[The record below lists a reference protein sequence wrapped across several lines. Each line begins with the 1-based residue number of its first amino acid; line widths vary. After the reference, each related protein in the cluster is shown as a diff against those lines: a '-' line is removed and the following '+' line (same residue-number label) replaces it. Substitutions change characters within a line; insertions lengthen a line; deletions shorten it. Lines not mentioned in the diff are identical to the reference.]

1 MGQELRVFSNG
12 GRMRNRGVEASLTLQ
27 PIQSK
32 DVNWIFRTTFFANTV
47 KVTEL
52 NVPTFQ
58 TGGFALSLGTFQIEQ
73 DSSPTQIFGL
83 VGTDAGGNPIAGKV
97 GDANP
102 DFQMSFSN
110 DIDFHDF
117 TLGFLFD
124 WKYGGDIINLTEF
137 LYDITANSKDYLESG
152 GGADRINRFGAGFSD
167 PYVQDGSY
175 LKLREVNLSY
185 NLPESWTSSLFGGG
199 HPVRPALA
207 DRTQPASSHA
217 LSRPG
222 SGSQQLR
229 QPGDRAEHRCGSV
242 PAESQLLLLDRLGV
256 LTMTPIK
263 LASAALLLTV
273 FSAGACNYDISNP
286 NSPDV
291 IGTNPSAAQ
300 VGAAVNG
307 ILIATR
313 QDVADWAL
321 DGAIFGREA
330 YRIDPA
336 DPRFVQEMMQ
346 GPLDPGSRAFG
357 GDHWLEP
364 YSAIRS
370 ANDLL
375 AVIGTASALTAE
387 QQSAVSGFAHT
398 LQAYN
403 FMIVLSS
410 HTQDQIPIDV
420 GTDAS
425 APPAPFVTNAEAW
438 NHVIALLDQA
448 AAELHGHR
456 VSRSRCPPGS
466 PASIRPA
473 TFLQFNRALRAR
485 VAVYRGDFAGA
496 LTFLGQS
503 FLNTALPLETRCVHG
518 FRHRPRRC
526 GQPAGGQRPDQRELR
541 PSLAADPGPASGRR
555 RARPAL
561 PRRSW

>member
-1 MGQELRVFSNG
+1 
-12 GRMRNRGVEASLTLQ
+12 
-27 PIQSK
+27 
-32 DVNWIFRTTFFANTV
+32 
-47 KVTEL
+47 
-52 NVPTFQ
+52 
-58 TGGFALSLGTFQIEQ
+58 
-73 DSSPTQIFGL
+73 
-83 VGTDAGGNPIAGKV
+83 
-97 GDANP
+97 
-102 DFQMSFSN
+102 
-110 DIDFHDF
+110 
-117 TLGFLFD
+117 
-124 WKYGGDIINLTEF
+124 
-137 LYDITANSKDYLESG
+137 
-152 GGADRINRFGAGFSD
+152 
-167 PYVQDGSY
+167 
-175 LKLREVNLSY
+175 
-185 NLPESWTSSLFGGG
+185 
-199 HPVRPALA
+199 
-207 DRTQPASSHA
+207 
-217 LSRPG
+217 
-222 SGSQQLR
+222 
-229 QPGDRAEHRCGSV
+229 
-242 PAESQLLLLDRLGV
+242 
-256 LTMTPIK
+256 MTPIK
-263 LASAALLLTV
+263 LAGAALLLTL
-273 FSAGACNYDISNP
+273 FGAGACNYDITNP

-291 IGTNPSAAQ
+291 IGPNPSAAQ

-375 AVIGTASALTAE
+375 AVIGTASALSAE

-403 FMIVLSS
+403 FIIVLSS

-425 APPAPFVTNAEAW
+425 GPPAPLVTNAEAW

-448 AAELHGHR
+448 ATELVGTAF
-456 VSRSRCPPGS
+456 PFTL
-466 PASIRPA
+466 PAGFTGFNTPA

-503 FLNTALPLETRCVHG
+503 FLNTGLPLSTGVYMDWGTGPGDVANPLAVSDQTSENFGHPSLRT
-518 FRHRPRRC
+518 
-526 GQPAGGQRPDQRELR
+526 QAQLQAGGALDQRFISKLVTRPPRSGGTTNTVPIQQISSDLGWVRYPSPSTPIPLIKNEELILLR
-541 PSLAADPGPASGRR
+541 AEALIGQSDFANALLDIDLVRQTSGGLAPYAGVVDQPSLLAELLYNKRYSLMYEGAHSWIDYRR
-555 RARPAL
+555 
-561 PRRSW
+561 

>member
-1 MGQELRVFSNG
+1 
-12 GRMRNRGVEASLTLQ
+12 
-27 PIQSK
+27 
-32 DVNWIFRTTFFANTV
+32 
-47 KVTEL
+47 
-52 NVPTFQ
+52 
-58 TGGFALSLGTFQIEQ
+58 
-73 DSSPTQIFGL
+73 
-83 VGTDAGGNPIAGKV
+83 
-97 GDANP
+97 
-102 DFQMSFSN
+102 
-110 DIDFHDF
+110 
-117 TLGFLFD
+117 
-124 WKYGGDIINLTEF
+124 
-137 LYDITANSKDYLESG
+137 
-152 GGADRINRFGAGFSD
+152 
-167 PYVQDGSY
+167 
-175 LKLREVNLSY
+175 
-185 NLPESWTSSLFGGG
+185 
-199 HPVRPALA
+199 
-207 DRTQPASSHA
+207 
-217 LSRPG
+217 
-222 SGSQQLR
+222 
-229 QPGDRAEHRCGSV
+229 
-242 PAESQLLLLDRLGV
+242 
-256 LTMTPIK
+256 MTPIK
-263 LASAALLLTV
+263 LAGAALLLTF
-273 FSAGACNYDISNP
+273 FSAGACNYDITNP

-291 IGTNPSAAQ
+291 IGQNPSAAQ
-300 VGAAVNG
+300 VGAAANG

-321 DGAIFGREA
+321 DGAIYGREA

-403 FMIVLSS
+403 FTIVLSS

-425 APPAPFVTNAEAW
+425 GPPAPFVTNAEAW

-448 AAELHGHR
+448 ATELVGTAF
-456 VSRSRCPPGS
+456 PFTL
-466 PASIRPA
+466 PAGFTGFNTPA

-503 FLNTALPLETRCVHG
+503 FLNPALPLSTGVYMDFGTGPGDVANPLAVSDQTSENFGHPSLRTQ
-518 FRHRPRRC
+518 
-526 GQPAGGQRPDQRELR
+526 GQLQPGGALDQRFLSKLVTRPPRSGGTTNTDPIQQISSDLGWTRYPSPSTPIPLIKNEELILLR
-541 PSLAADPGPASGRR
+541 AEAYIGLSDFPNALLDLNLVRQTSGGLAPYAGPVDQLSLLADLLYNKRYSLMYEGGHSWVDYRRYGLTGALQSFDRVGP
-555 RARPAL
+555 PPDVIFPTL
-561 PRRSW
+561 PIPTAELQPRT